1 MTTNE
6 KTMTVREYHLSVIKF
21 LGDNEDAAAVI
32 EYAEAAIAKMDE
44 TNAKRKGKQTKAAIE
59 KAAANAPLLDALE
72 AALTDEPKTATDL
85 MGLIDA
91 KVQKTSYLLRQL
103 VAAKKATAHDVKV
116 KGKGTQKGYTKFIE
130 D

>member
-21 LGDNEDAAAVI
+21 LSDHEDAAEVV
-32 EYAEAAIAKMDE
+32 EYAEAAIAKLDE
-44 TNAKRKGKQTKAAIE
+44 ANAKRKGKQTKAAIE
-59 KAAANAPLLDALE
+59 KAAANAPLMDTLE

-85 MGLIDA
+85 MELIDA
-91 KVQKTSYLLRQL
+91 SVQKTSNLLRQL

>member
-21 LGDNEDAAAVI
+21 LADHEDAADIV
-32 EYAEAAIAKMDE
+32 EYAEAAIAKLDE

-59 KAAANAPLLDALE
+59 KAAANAPLLDVLE
-72 AALTDEPKTATDL
+72 TALTNEPKTATDL
-85 MGLIDA
+85 MELIDA
-91 KVQKTSYLLRQL
+91 SVQKTSNLLRQL
-103 VAAKKATAHDVKV
+103 VAANKATAHDVKV